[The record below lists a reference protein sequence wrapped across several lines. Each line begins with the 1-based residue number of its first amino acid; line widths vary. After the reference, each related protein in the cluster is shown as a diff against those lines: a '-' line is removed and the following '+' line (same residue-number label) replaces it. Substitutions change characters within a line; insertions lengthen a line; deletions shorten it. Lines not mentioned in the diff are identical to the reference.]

1 MLPDQIV
8 TWNRTEAEYP
18 RHKTIGQL
26 FEEQVDRTP
35 EAIALVA
42 GERSFS
48 YRELDALAN
57 RLAKNL
63 RSCGI
68 GPETLVGVAIERSHD
83 MIVALLAT
91 LKAGGAYVPI
101 DPSHPRDRIKYV
113 LNDARTS
120 VLLTTS
126 RNRARMPEVARIILC
141 DQGEGNAVDANST
154 DRIAS
159 PVTSRNLAYVLY
171 TSGSSGKPK
180 GVMVEHRNVI
190 NFFSGM
196 DRAIGSVPGVWL
208 ALTSLVFDISV
219 LELLWTLTRGFTVIL
234 HGDEGTDTIAA
245 EIKRHHVTHLQS
257 TPSLMRRLLLDTRT
271 LAALASLEKLILGGE
286 TLTTSLVTQLRQFMR
301 GEIYNAY
308 GPTETTIWSTT
319 CLIKE
324 GSETIPIGLP
334 IINTRIY
341 ILDSDLQPVAL
352 GDSGVLYIGGEGV
365 ARGYLGQPNLTE
377 ERFLPDPF
385 WAGGRIYN
393 TGDLARFLPDGNIEY
408 RGRVDFQVK
417 IRGYRLEL
425 GEIEANLEQHPAI
438 HQAVVA
444 TREFKPGD
452 QRLVAYVVMK
462 PASIGKVTGSEL
474 RSDLEEKLPAY
485 MVPAAFV
492 FLESFPLTSSG
503 KVDRNAL
510 PAPPSAGSA
519 EATLELSRERNEIEG
534 VIEQV
539 WKEALGVDNVSLNE
553 NFFDLGAHSL
563 LVAEV
568 HVQLQQRL
576 GREFPVID
584 LFHFPCVAALA
595 SHLNGELAPRRNSGW
610 GRAQQRRAALQ
621 DQAPK

>member
-1 MLPDQIV
+1 M

-48 YRELDALAN
+48 YRELDARAN

-63 RSCGI
+63 RSCGM
-68 GPETLVGVAIERSHD
+68 GPETLVGVAIERSHE

-126 RNRARMPEVARIILC
+126 RNRARMPEVAPIILC
-141 DQGEGNAVDANST
+141 DQSEGNAVDANSA

-159 PVTSRNLAYVLY
+159 PVTSNNLAYVLY

-180 GVMVEHRNVI
+180 GVMVEHRNVV

-271 LAALASLEKLILGGE
+271 SAALASLEKLIVGGE
-286 TLTTSLVTQLRQFMR
+286 TLTTPLFTQLRQFMQ

-319 CLIKE
+319 CLVKE
-324 GSETIPIGLP
+324 GSETIPIGRP

-352 GDSGVLYIGGEGV
+352 GDSGVLYIGGDGV

-474 RSDLEEKLPAY
+474 RSALEEKLPVY
-485 MVPAAFV
+485 MVPATFV

-503 KVDRNAL
+503 KVDRHAL

-519 EATLELSRERNEIEG
+519 EATLELSRERNEIER

-553 NFFDLGAHSL
+553 SFFDLGAHSL

-568 HVQLQQRL
+568 HIQLQQRL
-576 GREFPVID
+576 GREFPLID
-584 LFHFPCVAALA
+584 LFHFPCVAVLA
-595 SHLNGELAPRRNSGW
+595 SHLNGELAPGRNSGW
-610 GRAQQRRAALQ
+610 GRAQKRRAVLR